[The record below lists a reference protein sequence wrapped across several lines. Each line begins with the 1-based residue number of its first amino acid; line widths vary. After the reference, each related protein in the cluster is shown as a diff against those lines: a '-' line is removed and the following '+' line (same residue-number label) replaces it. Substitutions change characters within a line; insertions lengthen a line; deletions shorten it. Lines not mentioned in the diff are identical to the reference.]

1 LTFGGN
7 IWHHPTSPTKGN
19 TFKMFL
25 PVEYEFERERRAAG
39 DVYQRPEQG
48 VFADMR
54 RAQQTFLDTLEQRW
68 WSEIIRRTGLP
79 VGTTIDRR
87 DISGTSGGLSR
98 MVIPPRGI
106 KGAEIPQTVVR
117 RAPPPTR
124 TVVPQ
129 RISDPIRTGQ
139 DTEEAMDLGAIMGG
153 LGQAVDIYGQIQ
165 DIRRGPVGIR
175 QPTVVQPQFVSSAM
189 PTVGMGA
196 MQPAFS
202 PLALAAPAV
211 GSLGGKIGTAI
222 AGLGLGLAADE
233 IAVIAGAASKVKCR
247 RRRRRLATH
256 SDIKDLAALKAVLG
270 SGKAFDTWIATRKM

>member
-1 LTFGGN
+1 
-7 IWHHPTSPTKGN
+7 
-19 TFKMFL
+19 MFL

-54 RAQQTFLDTLEQRW
+54 RAQQTYLDTLEQRW
-68 WSEIIRRTGLP
+68 WSEIIGRTGVP
-79 VGTTIDRR
+79 VGTLIDRR
-87 DISGTSGGLSR
+87 DVPRTSGGLSR

-106 KGAEIPQTVVR
+106 KGAEVPQTVVR

-124 TVVPQ
+124 SVVPP
-129 RISDPIRTGQ
+129 RISDPIRTT
-139 DTEEAMDLGAIMGG
+139 TEEGNVDLGAIMGG
-153 LGQAVDIYGQIQ
+153 LQQAVDIYGQVQ

-196 MQPAFS
+196 TVPAFA
-202 PLALAAPAV
+202 PLALAGPAV

>member
-1 LTFGGN
+1 
-7 IWHHPTSPTKGN
+7 
-19 TFKMFL
+19 MFL

-39 DVYQRPEQG
+39 DVYQRPEQS

-54 RAQQTFLDTLEQRW
+54 RGQQTYLDTLEQRW
-68 WSEIIRRTGLP
+68 WSEIIRRADLP

-87 DISGTSGGLSR
+87 DVSGTSGGLSN
-98 MVIPPRGI
+98 MVIPSRGI
-106 KGAEIPQTVVR
+106 KGSEVPQTVVR

-124 TVVPQ
+124 SVVPQ
-129 RISDPIRTGQ
+129 RIADPIRTT
-139 DTEEAMDLGAIMGG
+139 TEEESNVDLGAIMGG
-153 LGQAVDIYGQIQ
+153 LSQAVDIYGQVQ
-165 DIRRGPVGIR
+165 DIRRGPVGVR
-175 QPTVVQPQFVSSAM
+175 QPSVVQPQFVSSTM

-202 PLALAAPAV
+202 PLMLPGASAAV
-211 GSLGGKIGTAI
+211 GSLGGKIATAV

-233 IAVIAGAASKVKCR
+233 VAVIASAASRVKCR